1 MVCKVP
7 RTHSPP
13 REPHSAARP
22 EPPGTPTKQ
31 SPSAKAACARGQP
44 PADPIALQKALVHL
58 VKHGTVKEVEQALA
72 SVSVRPAA
80 PSAAPDRAEGG
91 GSRLSTPYKVLH
103 AAIDEQ
109 REDMVELLI
118 AKGFDVLEEDES
130 CYTALLCA
138 AEAGNERLVYLIAE
152 GWRLQNPGAEM
163 SPFKSREFVEKLNEQ
178 GDSALTLA
186 CKGGHVEAVR
196 ALLDIGANVSGRN
209 GSGLRPIQVACRGS
223 CSLEMLEVLL
233 HRWRGNL
240 TPKERCED
248 IVAALRNGFPAL
260 LSDVAAAAAVRANIS
275 SGNGGQTELSIES
288 TIRASALEQLAPTAL
303 HLVASKG
310 LIGHV
315 SLLLANDSDVNA
327 LWFKQR
333 HGRDPRI
340 VLTPLMLAL
349 LGGHYCTCAL
359 LMAFGAHVPSG
370 RVLDELTGGDPA
382 SLSSECLDLITTREL
397 RWSMDRHRYWPDTF
411 KTSMQAFLCAYY
423 RSRNDEDADG
433 DSCLGKLPLCLV
445 HKIVESAS
453 LELPFWLP
461 PLMKMK

>member
-1 MVCKVP
+1 MLAAAAQPRAPGRGHRLLRPTDAGVLRAGTRHDEARTVSTEEQRPCRACRPRIPPCHRETPMVCKVP

-152 GWRLQNPGAEM
+152 GWRLQNPVGL
-163 SPFKSREFVEKLNEQ
+163 PRRQ
-178 GDSALTLA
+178 RPP
-186 CKGGHVEAVR
+186 CK
-196 ALLDIGANVSGRN
+196 
-209 GSGLRPIQVACRGS
+209 RPPQVAG
-223 CSLEMLEVLL
+223 
-233 HRWRGNL
+233 
-240 TPKERCED
+240 
-248 IVAALRNGFPAL
+248 
-260 LSDVAAAAAVRANIS
+260 
-275 SGNGGQTELSIES
+275 
-288 TIRASALEQLAPTAL
+288 
-303 HLVASKG
+303 
-310 LIGHV
+310 
-315 SLLLANDSDVNA
+315 
-327 LWFKQR
+327 
-333 HGRDPRI
+333 
-340 VLTPLMLAL
+340 
-349 LGGHYCTCAL
+349 
-359 LMAFGAHVPSG
+359 
-370 RVLDELTGGDPA
+370 
-382 SLSSECLDLITTREL
+382 
-397 RWSMDRHRYWPDTF
+397 
-411 KTSMQAFLCAYY
+411 
-423 RSRNDEDADG
+423 
-433 DSCLGKLPLCLV
+433 
-445 HKIVESAS
+445 
-453 LELPFWLP
+453 P
-461 PLMKMK
+461 PHARR